1 MVRYLILSL
10 CLLIARAGLGQQ
22 DELSALCER
31 LDKTLSGPGNLH
43 ARYSLTITSRD
54 ELSDRQTLVSNLYKN
69 GASTRIQMGDMQDI
83 FFDGRVSLLINHVQK
98 VMVLEEGGAAGQG
111 SFSMVENLTLLAR
124 EASGVVRSEK
134 NGLISFVLT
143 FPREFMYAKARIE
156 FSARDKT
163 LKNIYA
169 DFSPSYPEPYH
180 SMELNYQIWDQ
191 KWKPGPDFQGP
202 DHYVRKDADGYKTM
216 DRWRDYQLYQPQY
229 GTLKF

>member
-1 MVRYLILSL
+1 MFRFIVLSL
-10 CLLIARAGLGQQ
+10 CLLIVRTGLGQQ
-22 DELSALCER
+22 DELHALCGQ

-69 GASTRIQMGDMQDI
+69 GASTRIQTGDMQDI
-83 FFDGRVSLLINHVQK
+83 FFDGRISLLINHVQK
-98 VMVLEEGGAAGQG
+98 IMVLEEGALSGQG
-111 SFSMVENLTLLAR
+111 SVSMVENLSLLVR
-124 EASGVVRSEK
+124 EASGVVRTEK

-143 FPREFMYAKARIE
+143 FPQDFMYTKARID
-156 FSARDKT
+156 FTARDKM

-169 DFSPSYPEPYH
+169 DFSPAYPEPFH
-180 SMELNYQIWDQ
+180 SMELNYQVWDQ
-191 KWKPGPDFQGP
+191 KWKPGPDFHSY
-202 DHYVRKDADGYKTM
+202 DYYVTKDTNGYRTT